1 MKIGRLLSKVKGTV
15 LREEPLSNHTS
26 IGIGGPA
33 DYLIIPEGVDDVRR
47 VISFSSEE
55 GLRLLFLGQGSNVL
69 IGDDGFRGI
78 VLKFAEGGSFQC
90 VRLLDGCKLEAQAG
104 TPLKRLINLS
114 QEKGLSGLEFA
125 IGIPGSLGGAIWT
138 NAGANSHAIGNLVE
152 KIAVVKEDGEL
163 SELNGDEVEFSYRY
177 STFQERKWF
186 IWKAVLKL
194 QPSTPASIAR
204 KIKSFWERRRK
215 QPFAYPS
222 AGCIFKNP
230 PGDFAGRLIEKA
242 GCKGLVIGGAK
253 VSESHANFIINIGG
267 AKARD
272 VLQLMELIREKV
284 REKFGV
290 ELEPEIALYI

>member
-1 MKIGRLLSKVKGTV
+1 MKIRRLLSKIKGTV

-33 DYLIIPEGVDDVRR
+33 DYLIIPEDVDDVRR
-47 VISFSSEE
+47 VISFSAEE
-55 GLRLLFLGQGSNVL
+55 GLKLLFLGQGSNVL

-78 VLKFAEGGSFQC
+78 VLKFAEVGNFQC
-90 VRLLDGCKLEAQAG
+90 VRLLNGCKLEAQVG
-104 TPLKRLINLS
+104 TSLKRLINLS

-138 NAGANSHAIGNLVE
+138 NAGANSHAIGDLVE
-152 KIAVVKEDGEL
+152 RIFVVKEDGEV
-163 SELNGDEVEFSYRY
+163 SELNGNDVKFSYRY
-177 STFQERKWF
+177 STFQQRKWF

-194 QPSTPASIAR
+194 QPSTPANIAK
-204 KIKSFWERRRK
+204 KIRAFWERRRK

-267 AKARD
+267 AKASD
-272 VLQLMELIREKV
+272 VLQLMELIKNRV
-284 REKFGV
+284 REKFGI